1 MEYYRAKT
9 ENGLLIQATIWM
21 NFTLSER
28 KHQRTLYM
36 KFKNRQRFSKTVRSQ
51 GNG

>member
-28 KHQRTLYM
+28 KQTPKDFIHEIQKQATV
-36 KFKNRQRFSKTVRSQ
+36 FKN
-51 GNG
+51 G